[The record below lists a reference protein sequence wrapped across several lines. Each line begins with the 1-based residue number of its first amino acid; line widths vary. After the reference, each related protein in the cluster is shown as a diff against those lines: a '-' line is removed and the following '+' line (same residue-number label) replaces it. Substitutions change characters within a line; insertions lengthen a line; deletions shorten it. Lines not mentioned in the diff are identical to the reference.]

1 MSLNEHILVFKG
13 YIEEA
18 KSPENKKIYSDILTS
33 LLIAEKKDLSKDT
46 KSEDRLLNQV
56 DSTNTSS
63 ARPLIDPVERARS
76 EREKEEETLRKAR
89 EMVELEGFVKG
100 FDDKFKNLVVEN
112 NKLVDINKAEMD
124 DNHKVVKKAKLVLE
138 DKANYNLLPP
148 SQRAVADKILR
159 TNLTNE
165 VSVDLKEVQTL
176 LTDVK
181 TLKDEKILEDLK
193 LNPNRGSEQQLTK
206 REKAFNDSS
215 IIKK

>member
-1 MSLNEHILVFKG
+1 MSLNEHILALKG
-13 YIEEA
+13 FIEEA
-18 KSPENKKIYSDILTS
+18 KNPEDKKVYSDVLAS
-33 LLIAEKKDLSKDT
+33 LMVAEKKDLSKDN
-46 KSEDRLLNQV
+46 KSEDRPVNQV
-56 DSTNTSS
+56 DNTNTNS

-100 FDDKFKNLVVEN
+100 FDDKFKNLVIEN

-193 LNPNRGSEQQLTK
+193 MNPNRGSEKVKSKLA
-206 REKAFNDSS
+206 EKFWSNYV
-215 IIKK
+215 K

>member
-1 MSLNEHILVFKG
+1 MSINEQILALKG
-13 YIEEA
+13 FIEEA
-18 KSPENKKIYSDILTS
+18 KNPEDKKIYSE
-33 LLIAEKKDLSKDT
+33 LLASVMLAEKKDLSKDNE
-46 KSEDRLLNQV
+46 SEDRPFNQV
-56 DSTNTSS
+56 ANTNTNS

-76 EREKEEETLRKAR
+76 EREKEEENLRKAR

-112 NKLVDINKAEMD
+112 NKLVDINRAEMD

-148 SQRAVADKILR
+148 SQRAVADRILR

-193 LNPNRGSEQQLTK
+193 MNPNRGSEKVKSKLA
-206 REKAFNDSS
+206 EKFWSNYV
-215 IIKK
+215 K